1 MTYDDIDRVL
11 DRNEANAD
19 AAIARES
26 AERRDWLKENA
37 PWLLTAFAEAN
48 ADAWAEFQQQQ
59 WDEYNGGEA

>member
-11 DRNEANAD
+11 DRNEAHAD

-26 AERRDWLKENA
+26 AERRDWLKENG

-59 WDEYNGGEA
+59 WDEYNGEGE